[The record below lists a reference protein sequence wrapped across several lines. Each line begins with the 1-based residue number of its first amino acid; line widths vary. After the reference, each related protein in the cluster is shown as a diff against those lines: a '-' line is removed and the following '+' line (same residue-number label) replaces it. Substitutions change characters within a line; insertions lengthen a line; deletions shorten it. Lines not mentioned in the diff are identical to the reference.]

1 MTILILVILAAVAT
15 GFLYW
20 KVPAVKNFTDS
31 KLSKKKPED
40 VPHVSTNVP
49 IVSDPVTPPVLYN
62 PFPGWHNEGVSLYDI
77 IVYRLHRGLTPLE
90 MSQAREA
97 GYIVDTP
104 KPGPGVNRATFDLQG
119 SDGDGWYTLNK
130 HDDGRPY
137 TYTYTIRKGSTSAEI
152 YVFAGEGTE
161 LYEVNGAKVIERA
174 VIAVPATPGS
184 HSITLATQ
192 SSGSKTIAVQ
202 LRQS

>member
-1 MTILILVILAAVAT
+1 MTIVILVVLAAAIT
-15 GFLYW
+15 GLLYW
-20 KVPAVKNFTDS
+20 KVPAVKNFIDS

-40 VPHVSTNVP
+40 APNVSTIVP
-49 IVSDPVTPPVLYN
+49 IVSNPVTPAN
-62 PFPGWHNEGVSLYDI
+62 PFFRWHNEGLSLYDI
-77 IVYRLHRGLTPLE
+77 IVHRLHRGLTPLE
-90 MSQAREA
+90 MQQAREA
-97 GYIVDTP
+97 EYVVDPP
-104 KPGPGVNRATFDLQG
+104 KPEPGVNRAVFDLQG
-119 SDGDGWYTLNK
+119 SEGDGWYTLNK

-137 TYTYTIRKGSTSAEI
+137 TYTYTIRPQSTSAEI

-174 VIAVPATPGS
+174 VIAIPATPGS

-192 SSGSKTIAVQ
+192 SSGSRTIAVQ